1 MTDPFLLYISASADL
16 KTERELLG
24 KSIAEIPVDLGWRI
38 TLSPSKNEPLDLEII
53 SRADCH
59 ILILGS
65 DIRAPIGFEYWQAL
79 QFGRKPVTCLKS
91 KLNRTPAANE
101 FIRFVRVYS
110 QWQMFTGGKELKQ
123 LVLPPII
130 DRILGEALAFNLTP
144 VEIAN
149 LEQWRTDLV
158 GASDAA
164 EEDLGGGTGESSVIL
179 SVDRFTPSD
188 GILIDPAD
196 EANDAQP

>member
-1 MTDPFLLYISASADL
+1 MSDPFLLYISASADL
-16 KTERELLG
+16 QAERELLG

-59 ILILGS
+59 ILIMGS
-65 DIRAPIGFEYWQAL
+65 DIRAPIGLEYWQAL
-79 QFGRKPVTCLKS
+79 RFGSKPVTCLKS
-91 KLNRTPAANE
+91 NLNRTPAANK
-101 FIRFVRVYS
+101 FIRFVREYS
-110 QWQMFTGGKELKQ
+110 QWQMYTGGKELQQ
-123 LVLPPII
+123 LVLPVII
-130 DRILGEALAFNLTP
+130 DRILERALAFNLTP

-149 LEQWRTDLV
+149 LEQWRTDLI

-164 EEDLGGGTGESSVIL
+164 EEDLGGGTGESSIIL

-188 GILIDPAD
+188 GILIEPAD
-196 EANDAQP
+196 EANDSQP